1 MMFNCILLGKW
12 LWRYG
17 IERDVWWKVVVDS
30 KYGSL
35 WGGWYS
41 LEPAKAFGVGCGR
54 MLEKAGGLSQPVP
67 DSKWEMGP
75 RLAFWHDM

>member
-1 MMFNCILLGKW
+1 
-12 LWRYG
+12 
-17 IERDVWWKVVVDS
+17 VVDS